1 MLREF
6 RRELEKKVRL
16 LGNNFNPS
24 HVWEKEM
31 VLIEETEWEYFPEF
45 RCVYYADNQEDGM
58 IEFNIRFAHENQYLN
73 FIDLEADIQIIL

>member
-6 RRELEKKVRL
+6 RRELEKKVKL

-31 VLIEETEWEYFPEF
+31 VLIEESAWEYFPEF

-58 IEFNIRFAHENQYLN
+58 IEFNIRFSWANQYLDY
-73 FIDLEADIQIIL
+73 IDVDADIHIIL

>member
-58 IEFNIRFAHENQYLN
+58 FEFGIRFSHENQYLN
-73 FIDLEADIQIIL
+73 YIDLEADIHIIL